1 MKPFTHF
8 TQTSFFERPYEEF
21 ILCFG
26 LGENDLKG
34 KEILDCPSGSSSFVA
49 QADPAGIL
57 ATGSDL
63 MLYKNPDAI
72 EKSVSGLWG
81 HFIRF

>member
-1 MKPFTHF
+1 MKALTHF
-8 TQTSFFERPYEEF
+8 TQTPFFGRPYEEF
-21 ILCFG
+21 ILCSG
-26 LGENDLKG
+26 LEENDLKG

-49 QADPAGIL
+49 EADPAGIL
-57 ATGSDL
+57 ATVSDL
-63 MLYKNPDAI
+63 MLYKNPYAI